1 MDHRIYR
8 AWPSVQIQEKIRC
21 GLVFFATHWSDS
33 VIMKV
38 TVFGILAA
46 ADAER
51 WRLDNL
57 GPRGEKWSWKYRR
70 QGRLLYYEFTF
81 RSAEDLVWFS
91 LVNL

>member
-1 MDHRIYR
+1 
-8 AWPSVQIQEKIRC
+8 
-21 GLVFFATHWSDS
+21 
-33 VIMKV
+33 MKV

-51 WRLDNL
+51 WCLDNL
-57 GPRGEKWSWKYRR
+57 SPRGEKWNSRSRYYR
-70 QGRLLYYEFTF
+70 GAGEWEFTF